1 MDMENMA
8 IISMTS
14 ADIVKANIIAHRTG
28 DAFATGYLLSLGK
41 QLRRRMQNEVVEFY
55 FYKKNHEIRR
65 AFGTTMPSLA
75 KAHINGRGSSSI
87 SVITFFDTEKGNWR
101 SAQIQSLI
109 KVC

>member
-1 MDMENMA
+1 MENMA
-8 IISMTS
+8 IISMAN
-14 ADIVKANIIAHRTG
+14 ADIIKANIIANRTG
-28 DAFATGYLLSLGK
+28 DAFATGYLLSLGN
-41 QLRRRMQNEVVEFY
+41 QLRKRMQNEVVEFY
-55 FYKKNHEIRR
+55 FHKKNGEIRR
-65 AFGTTMPSLA
+65 AFGTTMPSLV